1 MSEIQN
7 VPRSV
12 GIIMD
17 GNRRWAR
24 EQGLPLVE
32 GHRKGAET
40 LGAIAE
46 VARDAGVQALTI
58 YTFSTENWGRSE
70 EEVTYLMDLIREYL
84 ASDTQKLIDGGA
96 RVIVVGQKERL
107 ADDIQ
112 AQIADI
118 EERSKDNPLTLALAI
133 SYGGRADL
141 LQAINTM
148 VRDCKEVTEGDVKRH
163 LWTRDVPDPDLII
176 RTGGVQRLSGF
187 LTWESVYSEL
197 AFVDTYWPAFTKEEF
212 TEILKAYGE
221 RERRHGK

>member
-1 MSEIQN
+1 MTEVAN

-24 EQGLPLVE
+24 REGLPLVA
-32 GHRKGAET
+32 GHRRGADT

-46 VARDAGVQALTI
+46 AARDAGVGALTL

-70 EEVTYLMDLIREYL
+70 EEVSYLMDLMREYL
-84 ASDTQKLIDGGA
+84 RDQGQKLIDEGA
-96 RVIVVGQKERL
+96 RIVVVGQKERL
-107 ADDIQ
+107 APDIQ
-112 AQIADI
+112 AQVEQL
-118 EERSKDNPLTLALAI
+118 EERSKDNPLTLALAL

-141 LQAINTM
+141 VQAINTM
-148 VRDCKEVTEGDVKRH
+148 IKEGNEITEEDVKAY
-163 LWTRDVPDPDLII
+163 LTTRDVPDPDLII
-176 RTGGVQRLSGF
+176 RTGGAQRLSGF

-197 AFVDTYWPAFTKEEF
+197 MFTDTFWPEFSKEEF
-212 TEILKAYGE
+212 LGMLTEYGQ